1 MWILSLLGALLY
13 ICYLAKC
20 VDCGVN
26 IYYSLPSFLY
36 AWSAW
41 YWRRFVKVPPGWL
54 LFCLFL
60 LFILSSIILYS
71 KAMFWYLPWIL
82 ISVISLLRAYHCI
95 IMKISSLTKLAH
107 LSLKSD
113 FCDLAIA
120 TAALIVSI
128 HIRACLLSHFSH
140 VQLFAVDC
148 NQPGSSVHGILQAR
162 ILEWIAI
169 PSSRRSSWSRD
180 WTHVSYVSYTGRW
193 VLYH

>member
-1 MWILSLLGALLY
+1 MVLTSTI
-13 ICYLAKC
+13 
-20 VDCGVN
+20 V
-26 IYYSLPSFLY
+26 F
-36 AWSAW
+36 
-41 YWRRFVKVPPGWL
+41 L
-54 LFCLFL
+54 LFCMPGLHGIEDL
-60 LFILSSIILYS
+60 LKFPQVDCYFVYSFHSVSIILYS

-107 LSLKSD
+107 LSLKSA
-113 FCDLAIA
+113 FCNLAIA
-120 TAALIVSI
+120 IAALIVRI

-169 PSSRRSSWSRD
+169 PSSRRSSWPRD
-180 WTHVSYVSYTGRW
+180 WTHISYVSYTGRW